1 MLESIRAFFQK
12 AMVPDSSRGLERS
25 PDIRLAACALLLEL
39 AHADDEFTGEERAHM
54 QAAIERHFGLKPA
67 EADQLIELAEQER
80 AEAVDLWQF
89 TRLINENYSP
99 GQKMVL
105 AEVMWGLVYAD
116 GSLRDRE
123 DLLIRKIT
131 DLLNLKAGY
140 LADVRRRAQQGGP
153 GAGG

>member
-12 AMVPDSSRGLERS
+12 SMVPDSSRGLERS

-39 AHADDEFTGEERAHM
+39 AHADEEFTSDERSHM

-67 EADQLIELAEQER
+67 EADALIELAEQER

-123 DLLIRKIT
+123 ELLIRKIT
-131 DLLNLKAGY
+131 DLLNLKPGY
-140 LADVRRRAQQGGP
+140 LDDVRRRAQQGGAGP
-153 GAGG
+153 GG

>member
-1 MLESIRAFFQK
+1 MLDSIRAFFQK
-12 AMVPDSSRGLERS
+12 SMVPDSSRGLERS

-39 AHADDEFTGEERAHM
+39 AHADDEFTSDERAQM

-67 EADQLIELAEQER
+67 EADHLIELAEQER

-131 DLLNLKAGY
+131 DLLNLKPGY

-153 GAGG
+153 RPGG